1 MQNKP
6 FRITLEH
13 WDEKIVIER
22 STSDIDTTELK
33 EILIKLCL
41 AAGWSEYNVKEMFV
55 EYEDN

>member
-22 STSDIDTTELK
+22 STSDIDSTELK
-33 EILIKLCL
+33 EILMKLCM
-41 AAGWSEYNVKEMFV
+41 AAGWSEDNVKNIFG
-55 EYEDN
+55 EYED